1 MARRSLYQNGGTVCH
16 GQDGSKLAD
25 HNSMSHNQ
33 SSGYISNPRRSLR
46 LKVAAAYEVESAIPD
61 ILSLKHQQET
71 GAHTC
76 VLSPKQVK
84 VESPLYEK
92 SHGPLKQKNNFVDIT
107 DSEDESCTSITLM
120 DLLTMCKSKK
130 RKASEGSGQ
139 ANVDI
144 LEHNNDPMMVK
155 EEDPELDEKIS
166 SFKIKKAKS
175 SPTSEKLNKYTESTL
190 HSSPP
195 EKNTLQT
202 FPLASVAP
210 MSGLDEAIIEDAIS
224 KELSLDSEYG
234 LGLKKES
241 VDAKMKEIA
250 EQSPLSVGTSAASV
264 IKEEVIETCLVMSDD
279 ENSMMNS
286 NTVLV
291 NKCDFD
297 KKYIGELLDKVSERV
312 DLEQPENVISNIMD
326 PFLRDIIRQC
336 KHDFSSSSPTLENFQ
351 FPSHD
356 VKNVK
361 NEHLVV
367 GSTKCDNTAPNAGLM
382 TMFKHHRNLPTE
394 VIQKE
399 DQQGLQLEELM
410 PSDKRDLHL
419 TLAES
424 STEFIESDGEKLKC
438 FLENNSWLV
447 KNRRS
452 SFSDTSFIERI
463 VSFVT
468 ECKTSYSCDN
478 FDEPTDDSGVS
489 LSLENHDDFVGGL
502 NHDSIDKN
510 NCLGASHSHK
520 SLDVVNDGGCSM
532 VSENSSELMS
542 QSVQPLSSFVLSQ
555 IDHSILSNDTLVSVD
570 APCSITE
577 AGSAYLN
584 PICENGKQASY
595 YDGDSLG
602 GLTRIDADGWV
613 PQTDKLLPSSQAH
626 KLNRCLERKPCGAKV
641 SDLTDAVRPSGQI
654 VCPCPV
660 SQLHETTAST
670 QLLVKDGLSKSAAVM
685 DAIADFPISSCLE
698 SSAQICV
705 ERLINM
711 QTTEIQMADT
721 KFGGQLCMEVEH
733 SPKKLLSNR
742 KEISPNSQEKLL
754 RALNNGGL
762 DDVVKLS
769 NCMKKLCFDKGA
781 AKKPLSSFLD
791 DGETFLEAERM
802 IKKPKIMNES
812 LPEITKGILK
822 SPDTICCNPCF
833 SKNSSIHDAILFS
846 QRQMQDTENIATKLL
861 KGLNSL
867 KSIVEGT
874 ICTEGPTLSPSKL
887 NFDEIRLATK
897 HASKLEVT
905 TKKWLAMMAK
915 DCTRFCKIMRL
926 AENKLVSPVH
936 DLHKGRKKVTFAD
949 EAGGPLCQIKVY
961 EQQPVS
967 LIYPKS

>member
-1 MARRSLYQNGGTVCH
+1 MARRSLYQNGETVCH
-16 GQDGSKLAD
+16 GQDGSKFAD
-25 HNSMSHNQ
+25 HNSVSHNQ
-33 SSGYISNPRRSLR
+33 SNGYISNPRRSLR
-46 LKVAAAYEVESAIPD
+46 LKVAAVYEAESAIPD
-61 ILSLKHQQET
+61 ILSSKHQQESD
-71 GAHTC
+71 ADTC
-76 VLSPKQVK
+76 VSSPNQVK
-84 VESPLYEK
+84 VERPLYEK
-92 SHGPLKQKNNFVDIT
+92 SQAPLKEKSNFVDII
-107 DSEDESCTSITLM
+107 DSDDESSTSITLM
-120 DLLTMCKSKK
+120 DLMTRCKGKK
-130 RKASEGSGQ
+130 RKASEASGQ
-139 ANVDI
+139 SNVDI
-144 LEHNNDPMMVK
+144 REHNNVPMMLK
-155 EEDPELDEKIS
+155 EQDPELDETIS
-166 SFKIKKAKS
+166 SLKIKKVKS
-175 SPTSEKLNKYTESTL
+175 SRTSEKLNKYTKSFL

-195 EKNTLQT
+195 EKKTVLT
-202 FPLASVAP
+202 FHLASVAP
-210 MSGLDEAIIEDAIS
+210 MSGLDEAIIEEAIS
-224 KELSLDSEYG
+224 KELSLDSEFG
-234 LGLKKES
+234 LRHKKES
-241 VDAKMKEIA
+241 VDVKMKEFA
-250 EQSPLSVGTSAASV
+250 EQSPLSVGTSAAFV
-264 IKEEVIETCLVMSDD
+264 IKEEVIETCLDVSDD
-279 ENSMMNS
+279 ENSMMNT

-297 KKYIGELLDKVSERV
+297 KKYIGEVVDRVSERV

-336 KHDFSSSSPTLENFQ
+336 EHDFSSSSPTLKNFQ

-356 VKNVK
+356 VKSVK

-367 GSTKCDNTAPNAGLM
+367 GSTKCENTAPNAGLM
-382 TMFKHHRNLPTE
+382 AMFKHHRNLPTE
-394 VIQKE
+394 VLQKE
-399 DQQGLQLEELM
+399 DQQGLQLEEFM
-410 PSDKRDLHL
+410 PSDKRDLNL

-424 STEFIESDGEKLKC
+424 STEFIESDCEKLKC
-438 FLENNSWLV
+438 FLENDSWLV
-447 KNRRS
+447 KNRS
-452 SFSDTSFIERI
+452 SFSDTTFNERI
-463 VSFVT
+463 VSSVS

-478 FDEPTDDSGVS
+478 FGEQTDDSGVS
-489 LSLENHDDFVGGL
+489 LSLENHDDFVDGL
-502 NHDSIDKN
+502 NHDSIYKN
-510 NCLGASHSHK
+510 NRLGASSSHK
-520 SLDVVNDGGCSM
+520 NWDIVSDGGCSM
-532 VSENSSELMS
+532 VSENCSKLVS

-595 YDGDSLG
+595 YNGDSLG
-602 GLTRIDADGWV
+602 GLTRIDADGWA

-626 KLNRCLERKPCGAKV
+626 KLNRCLERKPCGANV

-654 VCPCPV
+654 VSPCPV
-660 SQLHETTAST
+660 SQLHETKAST
-670 QLLVKDGLSKSAAVM
+670 HLSVNDGLSKSAVVI
-685 DAIADFPISSCLE
+685 DAIADFPTSSSLE

-711 QTTEIQMADT
+711 QTTEIQVADT
-721 KFGGQLCMEVEH
+721 KFEGKLCMEVEH

-769 NCMKKLCFDKGA
+769 YCMKKLCFDKGA
-781 AKKPLSSFLD
+781 AKKPISSFLD

-812 LPEITKGILK
+812 LPEVTKGILK

-861 KGLNSL
+861 KGLNNL
-867 KSIVEGT
+867 KSIVEET
-874 ICTEGPTLSPSKL
+874 ICTEGLTLSPSKL

-897 HASKLEVT
+897 NASKLEVT

-926 AENKLVSPVH
+926 AENKLASPVN

-949 EAGGPLCQIKVY
+949 EAGGALCQIKVY
-961 EQQPVS
+961 EQQPIA